1 VLQHPSRGARDFF
14 ERSPGTCRG
23 RIDSGGQRPSD
34 DGKEGWHR
42 RHRRKHEENPLAE
55 RERHIV
61 AINLG
66 SKSGCDNSTQGEQMK
81 SHTHYLWFTTKQRQE
96 IIDVT
101 ESVEEQVRH
110 SGVAEGFVL
119 VSAMH
124 ITASVFVND
133 HESGL
138 WSDILRWLEQTIA
151 PWDPGRYRHNETG
164 EDNAAA
170 HLRSLTIGHEVIVP
184 ITKGN
189 LDLGPWQRVFYG
201 EWDGQRKKRLII
213 KVLGE

>member
-1 VLQHPSRGARDFF
+1 MRSISGLAPERDCLVRDLHRHSALHTPHYALG
-14 ERSPGTCRG
+14 EG
-23 RIDSGGQRPSD
+23 R
-34 DGKEGWHR
+34 EG
-42 RHRRKHEENPLAE
+42 
-55 RERHIV
+55 
-61 AINLG
+61 
-66 SKSGCDNSTQGEQMK
+66 MK
-81 SHTHYLWFTTKQRQE
+81 SHTHYLWFNTKSRQE

-101 ESVEEQVRH
+101 EQVAQQVAE
-110 SGVAEGFVL
+110 SGVKEGLVL

-138 WSDILRWLEQTIA
+138 WADILKWLETTVA
-151 PWDPGRYRHNETG
+151 PWDPKRYRHNETG

-184 ITKGN
+184 ITAGK

-201 EWDGQRKKRLII
+201 EWDGQRKKRVIV

>member
-1 VLQHPSRGARDFF
+1 
-14 ERSPGTCRG
+14 
-23 RIDSGGQRPSD
+23 
-34 DGKEGWHR
+34 
-42 RHRRKHEENPLAE
+42 
-55 RERHIV
+55 
-61 AINLG
+61 
-66 SKSGCDNSTQGEQMK
+66 MK
-81 SHTHYLWFTTKQRQE
+81 SHTHYMWFTTKARQE

-101 ESVEEQVRH
+101 DEVAEQVRH
-110 SGVAEGFVL
+110 SGVREGFAL

-138 WSDILRWLEQTIA
+138 WQDILVWLERTVA
-151 PWDPGRYRHNETG
+151 PWDPDRYRHNATG

-170 HLRSLTIGHEVIVP
+170 HLRSLTIGHEVVVP
-184 ITKGN
+184 ITEGT

-201 EWDGQRKKRLII
+201 EWDGQRKKRVII

>member
-1 VLQHPSRGARDFF
+1 
-14 ERSPGTCRG
+14 
-23 RIDSGGQRPSD
+23 
-34 DGKEGWHR
+34 
-42 RHRRKHEENPLAE
+42 
-55 RERHIV
+55 
-61 AINLG
+61 
-66 SKSGCDNSTQGEQMK
+66 MK
-81 SHTHYLWFTTKQRQE
+81 SHTTYLWFNTKKRQE
-96 IIDVT
+96 IIDITDDVAKA
-101 ESVEEQVRH
+101 VAA
-110 SGVAEGFVL
+110 SGIAEGLVL

-138 WSDILRWLEQTIA
+138 WHDILAWLEGTVA

-184 ITKGN
+184 VTKGA

-201 EWDGQRKKRLII
+201 EWDGQRRKRLII

>member
-1 VLQHPSRGARDFF
+1 M
-14 ERSPGTCRG
+14 
-23 RIDSGGQRPSD
+23 
-34 DGKEGWHR
+34 
-42 RHRRKHEENPLAE
+42 
-55 RERHIV
+55 IV
-61 AINLG
+61 DL
-66 SKSGCDNSTQGEQMK
+66 
-81 SHTHYLWFTTKQRQE
+81 HTHLWESLDQLGADAAASIRQMGEMPWDRPVTNVDSHRLAMEPVTYSVILGFESRYLGAS
-96 IIDVT
+96 ISI
-101 ESVEEQVRH
+101 EQISKYVQLDPGKYIGFGGVDPMNPGFLAQVAT

-138 WSDILRWLEQTIA
+138 WRDILKWLEGTVA
-151 PWDPGRYRHNETG
+151 PWDPERYRHNETG

-184 ITKGN
+184 ITAGK

-201 EWDGQRKKRLII
+201 EWDGKRRKRVIV
-213 KVLGE
+213 KVMGD